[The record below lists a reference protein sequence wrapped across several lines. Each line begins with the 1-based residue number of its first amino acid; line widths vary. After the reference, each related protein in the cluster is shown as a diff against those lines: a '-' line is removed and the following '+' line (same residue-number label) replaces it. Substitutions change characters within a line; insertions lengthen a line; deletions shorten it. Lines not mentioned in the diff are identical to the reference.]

1 MKLRRNF
8 QKSTFMPAYIIV
20 DIDIHDMD
28 RYEEYKKL
36 TPATLALYDGK
47 FAVRGSKVEI
57 LEGNWSPGRLVVLEF
72 PNAKQAR
79 KWWDSPEYLPAKQLR
94 QSIADT
100 NMILVEGFKP

>member
-1 MKLRRNF
+1 
-8 QKSTFMPAYIIV
+8 MPAYIIV

-36 TPATLALYDGK
+36 TPATLKLYNGK
-47 FAVRGSKVEI
+47 FIVRGGRTQV
-57 LEGNWSPGRLVVLEF
+57 LEGDWKPNRIVVLEF
-72 PNAKQAR
+72 PDAEQAK

-100 NMILVEGFKP
+100 NMILAEGFAP